1 VRVYHFT
8 EQPYPDAWKEHAGS
22 LRVTLPN
29 RRLDPVIAADLL
41 NRYYDE
47 WALADELG
55 LDVMVNEHHQ
65 TATCMSS
72 TSIVALSVLARITK
86 RARILILGYPIGHRT
101 DPLRVAEELAMVDVV
116 SRGRLDMGFIKG
128 VPYEF
133 ACSNQNAVGVMD
145 RFWEAHDFIIKAMT
159 SHDGPFNWES
169 ENFHYRQVNIWP
181 RPYQKPHP
189 PVWST
194 TASRGN
200 ARVLGERGYVMS
212 VLGSGYSTRPVYDAY
227 REGYKAAGRGTAPA
241 DRFGY
246 LGLVSVAATEQK
258 ARERAEII
266 ATYLRS
272 SEFVAPAFK
281 NPPGYL
287 AIEDNARLLKGQTP
301 PRSATKDGRKIDMR
315 KASVQE
321 LIDAAVMFCGT
332 PDRVFEQITDF
343 ADHCGGM
350 GNLLMMGH
358 AGALSHTETVDN
370 LTVFAKEVLPR
381 LKTYRQPT
389 LDDAIAAA

>member
-1 VRVYHFT
+1 MRVYHFT
-8 EQPYPDAWKEHAGS
+8 EQPYPDAWPHHAGS

-29 RRLDPVIAADLL
+29 RLLDPAVAADLIH
-41 NRYYDE
+41 RYYDE

-86 RARILILGYPIGHRT
+86 RARLLILGYPIGHRT
-101 DPLRVAEELAMVDVV
+101 DPLRVAEELAMVDVI

-181 RPYQKPHP
+181 RPYQQPYP

-200 ARVLGERGYVMS
+200 ARVLGERGYVMC
-212 VLGSGYSTRPVYDAY
+212 VLGSGYATRPVYDAY
-227 REGYKAAGRGTAPA
+227 REGYRAAGRGTAPA
-241 DRFGY
+241 DRLGY
-246 LGLVSVAATEQK
+246 LALVSVAATEQK

-272 SEFVAPAFK
+272 SEIVAPAFK

-287 AIEDNARLLKGQTP
+287 TIEDSARVLKGQTA

-315 KASVQE
+315 RGSVQE
-321 LIDAAVMFCGT
+321 LIDAAIMFCGT
-332 PDRVFEQITDF
+332 PDQVFEQITDF
-343 ADHCGGM
+343 ADHCGGF
-350 GNLLMMGH
+350 GHLIMMGQ
-358 AGALSHTETVDN
+358 AGTLSHADTIDN
-370 LTVFAKEVLPR
+370 LTLFAKEVLPR
-381 LKTYRQPT
+381 LKTYRQPA
-389 LDDAIAAA
+389 LDATAAA